1 MRKNML
7 IWISFTSISIGIL
20 IYFLDSL
27 NLGLPAVIRNYLPD
41 ALWAISFSA
50 SICWLW
56 FDDFK
61 LGTIWYFV
69 CLGSM
74 ISFEFLQYIQI
85 IKGTSDFI
93 DIIVYFFF
101 SLTVYLLSYKT
112 IFLKT
117 KP

>member
-1 MRKNML
+1 
-7 IWISFTSISIGIL
+7 
-20 IYFLDSL
+20 
-27 NLGLPAVIRNYLPD
+27 
-41 ALWAISFSA
+41 
-50 SICWLW
+50 
-56 FDDFK
+56 
-61 LGTIWYFV
+61 
-69 CLGSM
+69 M

-101 SLTVYLLSYKT
+101 SLAVYLLSYKT